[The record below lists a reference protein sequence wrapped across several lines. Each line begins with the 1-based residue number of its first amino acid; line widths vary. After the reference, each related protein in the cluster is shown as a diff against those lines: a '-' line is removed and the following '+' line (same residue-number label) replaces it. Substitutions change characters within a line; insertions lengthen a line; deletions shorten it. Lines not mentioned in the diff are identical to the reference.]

1 MKKKRLLVFL
11 TAALLLSG
19 CGSGG
24 SDGSASSASSDAGS
38 QDQEEVQ
45 GTEEAGQDQ
54 PVFEETVLADN
65 ENYKLTATGFSLS
78 DDKYILT
85 LKAENKRSN
94 SMDFFHES
102 TTVDGV
108 IYFNGTKF
116 TVPVSINSGP
126 ALSHAE
132 VEPGDSGEIEIS
144 IETEDLKVLDIKE
157 PSDIKLGFYIN
168 DPKVDDFYSDKITVH
183 VYPRGEENASEYTVD
198 PQYYQK
204 VLTDTDGFTAALVSS
219 EIDTEGNWTGYLYLQ
234 NHSGK
239 SVSYSLN
246 DSSVNGIPMDLMD
259 FYYSI
264 VYPGENAF
272 LKLTYSSANSYGI
285 TSIDEIQFH
294 FSAASFIEEEGEEGV
309 GESQILCDDVYTI
322 TP

>member
-65 ENYKLTATGFSLS
+65 ENYKLTATDFSLS

-94 SMDFFHES
+94 RMHFSHEL
-102 TTVDGV
+102 TTVDGA
-108 IYFNGTKF
+108 IYFNGAKF
-116 TVPVSINSGP
+116 IQPEAIKSGLY
-126 ALSHAE
+126 LSNTE
-132 VEPGDSGEIEIS
+132 VGPGDSGEIEIS

-157 PSDIKLGFYIN
+157 PSDIKLQFYIQ
-168 DPKVDDFYSDKITVH
+168 DPLVADYYDDQIIVH
-183 VYPRGEENASEYTVD
+183 VYPRGEENAAEYTVD
-198 PQYYQK
+198 PQYYQM

-219 EIDTEGNWTGYLYLQ
+219 EIDAEGNWTGYLYLQ
-234 NHSGK
+234 NHSGNT
-239 SVSYSLN
+239 VSYSLN

-259 FYYSI
+259 FNVSAI
-264 VYPGENAF
+264 FSGETSF
-272 LKLTYSSANSYGI
+272 LKLAYSSANSYGI